1 MSDIR
6 CFVAVDLPESMR
18 EDIGRVQRE
27 LALPGLRLVRPELV
41 HVTLK
46 FLGEVPESRVQKIA
60 QALREIE
67 ASSFQAGVKGMG
79 AFPGRSIRVVWL
91 GLEGDFQGLYQKV
104 EEALGPLGFKR
115 EERGFSPHVTIG
127 RVGRPD
133 GTISRQLA
141 PKIEQFADLD
151 LGRFTVNRFFLKKST
166 LTRGGPIYDNLEE
179 YPLRDFK

>member
-1 MSDIR
+1 
-6 CFVAVDLPESMR
+6 MR

-27 LALPGLRLVRPELV
+27 ISISGLRLVRPELV

-46 FLGEVPESRVQKIA
+46 FLGEVPENKVKKVA
-60 QALREIE
+60 QSLGEIE
-67 ASSFQAGVKGMG
+67 AQPFPAQVKGMG
-79 AFPGRSIRVVWL
+79 AFPGRSIRVIWL
-91 GLEGDFQGLYQKV
+91 GLEGNFQGLYQKV
-104 EEALGPLGFKR
+104 EETLGPLGFKR

-133 GTISRQLA
+133 ETTSRQLA

-151 LGRFTVNRFFLKKST
+151 LGQFTVNKFFLKKST

-179 YPLRDFK
+179 YPLRDSK